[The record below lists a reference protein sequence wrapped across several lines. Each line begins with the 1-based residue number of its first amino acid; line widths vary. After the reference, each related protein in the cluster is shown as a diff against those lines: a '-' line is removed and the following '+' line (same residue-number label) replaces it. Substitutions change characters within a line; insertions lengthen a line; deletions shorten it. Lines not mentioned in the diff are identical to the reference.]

1 MGHLLCTEG
10 EVLHGALNI
19 TMKDFQWKIS
29 VRGIPTL
36 PNPSVK
42 VYNNADMQKKQILL
56 ENKEKSGVYRWTNIV
71 SGKTYVGSSV
81 NLSRRLFN
89 YYNAVYLIRQDSMAI
104 NRALLKY
111 GYSNFTL
118 EIIEYCE
125 PSDVI
130 DREQFYLDKFKPEY
144 NILTKAGSSLGY
156 QHSEETKIKISEAKK
171 GTVGYWKGKK
181 RPEGAGR
188 PPQKVEVLDKETNLT
203 TTFDSFRAAAVALDI
218 RPEVIKN
225 YFAQNQSKPY
235 KGRYIFVS
243 KKL

>member
-1 MGHLLCTEG
+1 
-10 EVLHGALNI
+10 
-19 TMKDFQWKIS
+19 
-29 VRGIPTL
+29 
-36 PNPSVK
+36 
-42 VYNNADMQKKQILL
+42 
-56 ENKEKSGVYRWTNIV
+56 
-71 SGKTYVGSSV
+71 
-81 NLSRRLFN
+81 
-89 YYNAVYLIRQDSMAI
+89 MAI

-130 DREQFYLDKFKPEY
+130 DREQFYLDKLKPEY

-156 QHSEETKIKISEAKK
+156 QHSEETKIKISESRIGHKHSEETLAKLRARNNRPS
-171 GTVGYWKGKK
+171 GSGK
-181 RPEGAGR
+181 PI
-188 PPQKVEVLDKETNLT
+188 QKVEVLDKETNLI

-218 RPEVIKN
+218 RPEVIQN
-225 YFAQNQSKPY
+225 YFSRNQSKPY